1 MRITKPRNWHLYS
14 EEMKRLWYLTDYPKL
29 VEQQR
34 ESKKQFDDF
43 IEEIKKN
50 KEINNKQDLPF

>member
-14 EEMKRLWYLTDYPKL
+14 EEMKRIWMIEEYPKI
-29 VEQQR
+29 VETHKIA
-34 ESKKQFDDF
+34 KKQFDDF

-50 KEINNKQDLPF
+50 KEVNKKQDLPF